1 MRSCQQ
7 GVSSTRP
14 AQAKP
19 KPSDR
24 VERMAPQVR
33 ARNCRRHGAG
43 SSLLR
48 LLSLGDFFS
57 FKDARPQF
65 GGFGELGL
73 PGRLL
78 QQAWKFDDLGFLA
91 IWILFVAAA
100 AIAFMRQELGVG
112 F

>member
-1 MRSCQQ
+1 MRRRGFDEDLFLMSHRLSRYRIEDQ
-7 GVSSTRP
+7 TR
-14 AQAKP
+14 
-19 KPSDR
+19 DR
-24 VERMAPQVR
+24 
-33 ARNCRRHGAG
+33 NSRHGAG